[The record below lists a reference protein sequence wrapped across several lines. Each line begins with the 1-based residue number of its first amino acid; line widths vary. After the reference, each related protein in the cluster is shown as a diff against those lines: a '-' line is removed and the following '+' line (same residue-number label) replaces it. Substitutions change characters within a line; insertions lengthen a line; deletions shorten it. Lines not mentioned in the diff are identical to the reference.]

1 MEIDFQS
8 ALREK
13 YDLIADVKEMAL
25 STCADNQVTSRL
37 VSVACFENI
46 VYFLSWKLHTKC
58 VQIAQNPLVSFCY
71 DNLQM
76 NGTAVMHGDP
86 RAESNAMIAEK
97 YKSKQPRLF
106 KHFAPLEGMIIV
118 EARISYIKAWISKD
132 MEFFIEHIDIPKC
145 KAYRLKPED
154 NERLTQHFQ

>member
-1 MEIDFQS
+1 MEIDFQT

-13 YDLIADVKEMAL
+13 YNRIADVKEMVL

-46 VYFLSWKLHTKC
+46 VYFLSWSHHTKC
-58 VQIAQNPLVSFCY
+58 VQIAQNPMVSFCY

-86 RAESNAMIAEK
+86 RAESNAIMAERFR
-97 YKSKQPRLF
+97 SKQQMLF
-106 KHFAPLEGMIIV
+106 RHFAPLEGMVIV
-118 EARISYIKAWISKD
+118 EAKILYVKAWISKD
-132 MEFFIEHIDIPKC
+132 MEFSIEHIDIPKC
-145 KAYRLKPED
+145 KAYTLKPAD
-154 NERLTQHFQ
+154 NEI

>member
-1 MEIDFQS
+1 MEINFQT
-8 ALREK
+8 ALQEK
-13 YDLIADVKEMAL
+13 YDRLSNVKEMVL
-25 STCADNQVTSRL
+25 STCADNHVTSRL

-46 VYFLSWKLHTKC
+46 IHFLSWKHNTKC
-58 VQIAQNPLVSFCY
+58 IQIAQNPLVSFCY

-86 RAESNAMIAEK
+86 RAESNAIMADR

-118 EARISYIKAWISKD
+118 EAKISYIKAWISKN
-132 MEFFIEHIDIPKC
+132 MEFSIEHIDIPKC
-145 KAYRLKPED
+145 KAYMLKPED
-154 NERLTQHFQ
+154 DERLSQRF